1 MKLLSMLMNH
11 IILIVATAIVFGFLS
26 GCVTTP
32 DQIEQW
38 ESSGN
43 IPKLTEVATNSFE
56 RSYIR
61 GKSLESL
68 ARLNWKPTNED
79 RLKIY
84 GLFASKS
91 AYQQASSLMPVITAE
106 QFSEIDSKL
115 IATSTLLNNNGRWT
129 DKQKARV
136 GYDELLSFNHKAVT
150 VSLSQ
155 QIVAHPELRTK
166 ILILAI
172 KLGLDGSEDELV
184 TVLYEYGDIKMA
196 EDYLNCRSEKL
207 TDGVHRWVAEHG
219 YRIDKGLG
227 SPRCCWG
234 RF

>member
-1 MKLLSMLMNH
+1 MKLQSILKNH
-11 IILIVATAIVFGFLS
+11 IILIVATVIAFGFLS
-26 GCVTTP
+26 GCVTTS

-38 ESSGN
+38 EHSGN
-43 IPKLTEVATNSFE
+43 VSKLTEVATNSFE
-56 RSYIR
+56 RSHIR

-68 ARLNWKPTNED
+68 ARLNWKPTNEE
-79 RLKIY
+79 RLQVY

-91 AYQQASSLMPVITAE
+91 AYQEASSLMSVITAE
-106 QFSEIDSKL
+106 QFSEIDSKV

-129 DKQKARV
+129 DKHKARA
-136 GYDELLSFNHKAVT
+136 GYNELLTLNHKAVT
-150 VSLSQ
+150 VSLCQ

-166 ILILAI
+166 ILILAV
-172 KLGLDGSEDELV
+172 KLGLDGSEDELI

-207 TDGVHRWVAEHG
+207 TDGAHRWVAAHG
-219 YRIDKGLG
+219 YRIDTGLG
-227 SPRCCWG
+227 SHRCCWG

>member
-1 MKLLSMLMNH
+1 MKLQSILKNH
-11 IILIVATAIVFGFLS
+11 IILIVATVIVFGCLS
-26 GCVTTP
+26 GCVTTS

-38 ESSGN
+38 EHSGN
-43 IPKLTEVATNSFE
+43 VSKLTEVATNSFE
-56 RSYIR
+56 RSHIR
-61 GKSLESL
+61 GQSLESL
-68 ARLNWKPTNED
+68 ARLNWKPTNEE
-79 RLKIY
+79 RLQVY

-91 AYQQASSLMPVITAE
+91 AYQEASSLMSVITAE
-106 QFSEIDSKL
+106 QFSEIDSKV
-115 IATSTLLNNNGRWT
+115 IATSALLNDNGRWT
-129 DKQKARV
+129 DRQKARV
-136 GYDELLSFNHKAVT
+136 GYNELLAFNHKAVT
-150 VSLSQ
+150 VSLCQ

-184 TVLYEYGDIKMA
+184 TVLNEYGDIKMA

-207 TDGVHRWVAEHG
+207 TDGVHRWVVEHG